1 MATRPYYWI
10 ITSSIPADNS
20 WSSYTKTTLE
30 GSFVALIFMEPYLA
44 GVPQLVSFWSL
55 KDIFLLEQNPIR
67 TIYTELFSSNFIY

>member
-44 GVPQLVSFWSL
+44 GVPQLVSF
-55 KDIFLLEQNPIR
+55 
-67 TIYTELFSSNFIY
+67 